1 MRTEKLDLRH
11 EELLQKRL
19 RAIDSPISEYSFAN
33 LYLFRAEHDYCV
45 MLNGEI
51 FIRGK
56 TYDGHRHLM
65 PTRDLKELDVGQLKD
80 LMKGVDFL
88 FPVPEDRL
96 NLFDPKGFDFSY
108 IEGEMDYVYLV
119 EKMSTYSGRELHRKK
134 NLLNYFTS
142 RYRHEALP
150 LTKER
155 MHDAL
160 FVLDRW
166 QDTQSGKL
174 GVADYVACHEALKL
188 YEELVLCG
196 GIYYA
201 ENEPVGFILGEE
213 VNDETFVLHF
223 AKARMEFKGVYQYM
237 FHNFA
242 GLLPKKY
249 KYLNFEPDL
258 DIHALRHAKES
269 YRPEFKL
276 KKYRVALRK

>member
-1 MRTEKLDLRH
+1 
-11 EELLQKRL
+11 
-19 RAIDSPISEYSFAN
+19 
-33 LYLFRAEHDYCV
+33 
-45 MLNGEI
+45 MLNEEI
-51 FIRGK
+51 YIKGK
-56 TYDGHRHLM
+56 TYDGHRYIM
-65 PTRDLKELDVGQLKD
+65 PTRDVAKLDMQGIKD
-80 LMKGVDFL
+80 LLEGVDFL
-88 FPVPEDRL
+88 FPVPEDAL
-96 NLFDPKGFDFSY
+96 GHFPPEEFAASY
-108 IEGEMDYVYLV
+108 LEGEMDYVYLV
-119 EKMSTYSGRELHRKK
+119 EKMITYSGRALHSKK

-142 RYRHEALP
+142 RYRHQALP

-155 MHDAL
+155 MRDAI

-166 QDTQSGKL
+166 QDTQSVKT

-188 YEELVLCG
+188 YEELTLCG

-201 ENEPVGFILGEE
+201 ENEPVGLIVGEE

-249 KYLNFEPDL
+249 RYLNFEPDL
-258 DIHALRHAKES
+258 DVRALRHAKES

-276 KKYRVALRK
+276 KKYRVALKK